1 MVANTIGHGIKPD
14 AAALGDFWD
23 HHTIPGCVYEVR
35 ALTGGRRR
43 YGRVASG
50 YFNRR
55 DCFITALLPVTGLDV
70 VGVYI
75 TLNPVNP
82 ALLARAKNKL
92 VNNAEKTTDDSDVRA
107 LRRFLI
113 DIDPVRPAGI
123 SATDDEQA
131 KALMRRGEIRDFL
144 HDVLNWG
151 DPVAVT
157 SSGNGAGLLYAIDM
171 PNDSAHADM
180 LRGALV
186 ALAALFSDND
196 VSVDT
201 SNHNAGRITRVVGSI
216 AAKGDDL
223 AAEDD
228 MPARPWRVASA
239 LYPDAL
245 QITEEQIAAL
255 AALVPAK
262 EETRRQ
268 DVSAGDR
275 TRPGDDYIA
284 RATWQDVIGPVGWA
298 FTRKKG
304 EISYWGRPGKDGE
317 ISGSTNYAGNDL
329 LHVWTSSAS
338 PFQPNKS
345 YNKFMAY
352 ALLHHNGDSS
362 AAASELRKRGYG
374 QDAATGATNQHTTQQ
389 EEHVSAG
396 TSDSGD
402 GAQSAA
408 PPNTNGGEASD
419 GDDVHLTDLGNAQR
433 FAQQR
438 GGYNRYCYEWGQ
450 WLTYDQGRWRSDR
463 PDLVMAAAKDTVR
476 SIYGEA
482 KDEIDDKKRKA
493 IADWAKRSESHQ
505 RITAMLALAQ
515 SELPL
520 PLAQLNADPWLLNCA
535 NGTVNLRTG
544 LLQRHRPEDWLT
556 HQAPVAYNQGAACPV
571 WMAFL
576 TRIFAGSNDLTSFV
590 QRGLGYTI
598 TASVRE
604 QCMFFLYGTGSNGK
618 STLLGTIQEIL
629 GRDYSMQATSEFLL
643 DKKGGS
649 DHPTE
654 RADLFQKRF
663 VSTIEVENG
672 RRMAE
677 ALMKQL
683 TGGDRIRARR
693 MRENF
698 WEFDPTHKI
707 FLAANHK
714 PTIKGNDHGVWRRIH
729 LVPFDVTIPDSEKDM
744 ALGDKLRT
752 EMPGILAWL
761 VQGCIAWQRQG
772 LAPPKKVRDA
782 TAEYR
787 AEMDVLAAFLAD
799 RCVINDKAHVT
810 AKDLYTAYCA
820 WCDDNG
826 ERKDSAKAFGV
837 QLDERGFAAGKS
849 GNERFRRG
857 LALIPPPA
865 PPTSDDPY
873 PPSDTDTAFPGDAA
887 QNGTHASHGTR
898 FNPISGIANTKLS
911 HEADIGKNV
920 SHTSQTCPKDRPA
933 ADGES
938 DEDEGDL
945 VPDAYEEAV
954 I

>member
-1 MVANTIGHGIKPD
+1 MVAPAFSDTTPGPRPQALGNATTCRPLAHEL
-14 AAALGDFWD
+14 AAAGIPSVAIRNDGSKAAAVEWGQWQERVPSPDEIDRMCTPGRGLAWVMSNDHEVIDFD
-23 HHTIPGCVYEVR
+23 DDALIPAWRRLVEEECPGLLARLIEIETP
-35 ALTGGRRR
+35 TGGRHYSYRHDGTPQGNQKLAQELR
-43 YGRVASG
+43 LNDDGVEKPYTRAETRGPGG
-50 YFNRR
+50 Y
-55 DCFITALLPVTGLDV
+55 ALLPGSPL
-70 VGVYI
+70 GCHESGRPY
-75 TLNPVNP
+75 
-82 ALLARAKNKL
+82 LLRQGRL
-92 VNNAEKTTDDSDVRA
+92 TD
-107 LRRFLI
+107 I
-113 DIDPVRPAGI
+113 P
-123 SATDDEQA
+123 
-131 KALMRRGEIRDFL
+131 
-144 HDVLNWG
+144 
-151 DPVAVT
+151 
-157 SSGNGAGLLYAIDM
+157 
-171 PNDSAHADM
+171 
-180 LRGALV
+180 
-186 ALAALFSDND
+186 
-196 VSVDT
+196 
-201 SNHNAGRITRVVGSI
+201 RITADERDTLLSC
-216 AAKGDDL
+216 
-223 AAEDD
+223 
-228 MPARPWRVASA
+228 ARQFGTCRREPR
-239 LYPDAL
+239 P
-245 QITEEQIAAL
+245 E
-255 AALVPAK
+255 P
-262 EETRRQ
+262 TRREPLRSGEQ
-268 DVSAGDR
+268 G
-275 TRPGDDYIA
+275 TRPGDAYAASVAWDEILEPA
-284 RATWQDVIGPVGWA
+284 GWRRVGQKGDATLW
-298 FTRKKG
+298 R
-304 EISYWGRPGKDGE
+304 RPGKQRGTSATTGHSTADTLYVFSSNADPFEAGE
-317 ISGSTNYAGNDL
+317 
-329 LHVWTSSAS
+329 
-338 PFQPNKS
+338 S
-345 YNKFMAY
+345 YSKFGAY
-352 ALLHHNGDSS
+352 AMLKHGGDLG
-362 AAASELRKRGYG
+362 AAARYLRNAGYG
-374 QDAATGATNQHTTQQ
+374 QNTDASETSHPSVDHEAETNTDGATPH
-389 EEHVSAG
+389 
-396 TSDSGD
+396 SG
-402 GAQSAA
+402 
-408 PPNTNGGEASD
+408 PPTDTA
-419 GDDVHLTDLGNAQR
+419 DDVDDLHLTDMGNGLR
-433 FAQQR
+433 FARLQGQR
-438 GGYNRYCYEWGQ
+438 NRYIYEWGL
-450 WLTYDQGRWRSDR
+450 WLTYDQGRWRADR
-463 PDLVMAAAKDTVR
+463 PDLVMRAAKDTVR

-482 KDEIDDKKRKA
+482 RNEIDDKKRKA

-505 RITAMLALAQ
+505 RITSMLALAQ

-535 NGTVNLRTG
+535 NGTVDLVSGVLRE
-544 LLQRHRPEDWLT
+544 HRPEDWLT
-556 HQAPVAYNQGAACPV
+556 HQTSVAYDREAVCPV
-571 WMAFL
+571 WIAFL
-576 TRIFAGSNDLTSFV
+576 ARVFADNDELTSFV

-744 ALGDKLRT
+744 ALGDKLRA

-865 PPTSDDPY
+865 PPTPDDPY
-873 PPSDTDTAFPGDAA
+873 PTSDTAFPGDAA

-920 SHTSQTCPKDRPA
+920 SHTSQTCPKDRSA